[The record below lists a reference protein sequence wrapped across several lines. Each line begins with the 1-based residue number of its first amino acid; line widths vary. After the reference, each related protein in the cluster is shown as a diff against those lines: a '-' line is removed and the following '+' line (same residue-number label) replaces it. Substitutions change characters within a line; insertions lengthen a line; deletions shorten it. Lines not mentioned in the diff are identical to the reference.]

1 MNYTINFTN
10 REPALAV
17 ESIRDV
23 ILPGSD
29 SEADARCMIQRA
41 LRAVRLHMGLQVAY
55 VSEFVGAESVFRH
68 VDAPGLE
75 ALIKAGDARSL
86 DDVYCR
92 HILAGRLPELIPDTS
107 KEPLAMAMPITGA
120 VPIGAH
126 VSVPLRLADGSLYGM
141 FCCLGPAADPSLN
154 LRDLSMMRAF
164 AELAAFEIDRDL
176 AETRALRD
184 KTERIHAI
192 LASEELEIVYQ
203 PIWSIQEQRP
213 IGFESL
219 SRFVSEPGRT
229 ADLWFAEAEEVGK
242 GVELE
247 LLAIRKALTALD
259 TLPGDV
265 YLAVNASP
273 ATVLSPGLVEALAPY
288 PAQRIVLEITEH
300 SFVGNFDALTAAI
313 APLRAGGIRIA
324 VDDAGSG
331 YSGLQQI
338 LQVRPDL
345 IKLDRSLIQDIAND
359 PGRRALAGAL
369 GVFARETGSRLIA
382 EGVETET
389 ELEMLRALGVDSIQ
403 GYLLGRPMP
412 LRRALALLAGEPS
425 ASRRVA

>member
-1 MNYTINFTN
+1 MT
-10 REPALAV
+10 V
-17 ESIRDV
+17 ETIRDV
-23 ILPGSD
+23 ILPGPD
-29 SEADARCMIQRA
+29 ADKQSVVQRA
-41 LRAVRLHMGLQVAY
+41 LQAVRLHLGLQVAY
-55 VSEFVGAESVFRH
+55 VSEFVGDQSVFRH

-75 ALIKAGDARSL
+75 ALIKPGDARSL

-107 KEPLAMAMPITGA
+107 KEPLAMAMPITAA

-126 VSVPLRLADGSLYGM
+126 VSVPLRLPDGELYGM

-154 LRDLSMMRAF
+154 TRDLGMMRAF

-176 AETRALRD
+176 KDSRGLRE
-184 KTERIHAI
+184 KAARIDAM
-192 LASEELEIVYQ
+192 LSSPKLEILYQ
-203 PIWSIQEQRP
+203 PIWSVKDGRP

-219 SRFVSEPGRT
+219 SRFMDEPVRT
-229 ADLWFAEAEEVGK
+229 PDRWFAEAEEVGR

-259 TLPGDV
+259 SLPDGV

-273 ATVLSPGLVEALAPY
+273 GTVLGAGLSEALAPY
-288 PAQRIVLEITEH
+288 PPERIVLEVTEH
-300 SFVGNFDALTAAI
+300 SLVQDFDSLSAAV
-313 APLRAGGIRIA
+313 APLRARGVRLA
-324 VDDAGSG
+324 VDDAGAG

-338 LQVRPDL
+338 LQMRPDL

-359 PGRRALAGAL
+359 PGRRALAAAL
-369 GVFARETGSRLIA
+369 TVFARDTGSRLVA

-389 ELEMLRALGVDSIQ
+389 ELAMLRALGLDTIQ

-412 LRRALALLAGEPS
+412 LGEALALLTGEQPEW
-425 ASRRVA
+425 RRTG